1 MDYLYLNWAFFQLAN
16 QADKAQER
24 KKDSKSVPVRL
35 VRHLFQPSGD
45 HQGQLPSLRL
55 TWRPDFL
62 RRFMAPADD

>member
-35 VRHLFQPSGD
+35 VRHLLQPSAD
-45 HQGQLPSLRL
+45 HQGQLPSLNSLKNDRN
-55 TWRPDFL
+55 DN
-62 RRFMAPADD
+62 